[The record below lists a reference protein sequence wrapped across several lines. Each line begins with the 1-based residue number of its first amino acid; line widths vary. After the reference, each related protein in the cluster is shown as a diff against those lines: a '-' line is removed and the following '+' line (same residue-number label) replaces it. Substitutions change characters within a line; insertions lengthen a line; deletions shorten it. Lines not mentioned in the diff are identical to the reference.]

1 MNSKD
6 IKIGEFYRL
15 KSSPNYGWVKVLAV
29 IPPKKTVY
37 YYNSGR
43 QYISEKNDNGFYIVV
58 TEHTVGKN
66 DTMGFVR
73 RFKLDQ
79 IEKIKHE

>member
-1 MNSKD
+1 MKSKD
-6 IKIGEFYRL
+6 IKVGEFYRL
-15 KSSPNYGWVKVLAV
+15 KSSPTYGYVKVLAV

-37 YYNSGR
+37 YYDSGK
-43 QYISEKNDNGFYIVV
+43 QYISENNDNGFYIVV
-58 TEHTVGKN
+58 TEHTVGKK

-79 IEKIKHE
+79 IMKDNT